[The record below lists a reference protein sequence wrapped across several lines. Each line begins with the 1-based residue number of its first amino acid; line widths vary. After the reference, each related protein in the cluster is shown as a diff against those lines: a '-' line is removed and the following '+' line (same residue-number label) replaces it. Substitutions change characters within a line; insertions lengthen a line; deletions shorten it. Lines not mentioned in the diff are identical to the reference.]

1 MKYLKNPYVLV
12 GLLGIGYFSW
22 KRKKL
27 KNQNIDFNKPL
38 SEIKDVIGMSD
49 DSVDTKSIAKENKVP
64 EKLVKDVMS
73 MGKKKLARAILV
85 NQEMLN
91 REKMDNDERNHI
103 LKMVDYMEQEL
114 EKIMANEK

>member
-1 MKYLKNPYVLV
+1 MI
-12 GLLGIGYFSW
+12 GLLGLGYFFY

-27 KNQNIDFNKPL
+27 KKQNINFNKPIAEL
-38 SEIKDVIGMSD
+38 KDAIGMSEDD
-49 DSVDTKSIAKENKVP
+49 DSVDTKAIAKENSVP
-64 EKLVKDVMS
+64 EKLVKDVLA

-103 LKMVDYMEQEL
+103 LKMVAYMEQEL
-114 EKIMANEK
+114 EVIMEKEK